1 MRRCGP
7 AKQCLRLGPRGY
19 LSGGWR
25 RFAYADAKPNAHS
38 YSDSDTYGNSHSNA
52 DSNSHTAIWHPN
64 AASSHANS
72 ETYSCTEVPADAA
85 SSSES
90 VIGGREVT
98 SDW

>member
-1 MRRCGP
+1 VGP
-7 AKQCLRLGPRGY
+7 GGY
-19 LSGGWR
+19 LSGGRR
-25 RFAYADAKPNAHS
+25 RFAHTNAH
-38 YSDSDTYGNSHSNA
+38 TYNYANTDDHAECNSHSNA

-64 AASSHANS
+64 AAASHANS